1 MDSIEKKQIAEIGH
15 LIYVEFGI
23 YIASDKLVNLEPKI
37 AKLLM
42 YEKYRDM
49 DDLYT
54 HLMMGDK
61 ECLDILI
68 RYITTNHTFFF
79 RESDH
84 FDFILKVIKTN
95 PQKEYKIWCAACST
109 GEEPYSIIMT
119 LLDAGITN
127 FKILASDVDRTVL
140 QAFHIGNYND
150 SRLDKVTKKQKLQYF
165 TKQSDSYYSINP
177 KLRSYISIKALN
189 LIEEI
194 QFEEQFDF
202 VLCRN
207 VFIYFDEES
216 RKTAIN
222 TLVNNLKVNG
232 YLFIGHTETL
242 FSIPSNLVKD
252 GHSIYRKTKQ

>member
-1 MDSIEKKQIAEIGH
+1 MDSIEKKQLAEIGH

-23 YIASDKLVNLEPKI
+23 YISNDKLVNLEPKI

-42 YEKYRDM
+42 YEKYKDI
-49 DDLYT
+49 DDLYS

-84 FDFILKVIKTN
+84 FNYVVKIIRNN

-127 FKILASDVDRTVL
+127 FKILATDVDRTVL
-140 QAFHIGNYND
+140 QSFHIGKFHET
-150 SRLDKVTKKQKLQYF
+150 RLEKVSKKQKLQYF
-165 TKQSDSYYSINP
+165 TKEENSFYSINP
-177 KLRSYISIKALN
+177 KLRSYIKIKVLN
-189 LIEEI
+189 LIDSIQLEENV
-194 QFEEQFDF
+194 DF
-202 VLCRN
+202 VFCRN

-216 RKTAIN
+216 RKIALN
-222 TLVNNLKVNG
+222 NLVSNLKVGG

-242 FSIPSNLVKD
+242 FAIPDSLKKD
-252 GHSIYRKTKQ
+252 GHSVYKKTRE